1 VSSMPVGTRAVAFLD
16 DGGDMIVVRPVD
28 VAVTMAAAIADH
40 ARDDA
45 WFRDRID
52 NAVLHVLRAKEA
64 AGLLACPSAGGGVP
78 GPRG

>member
-1 VSSMPVGTRAVAFLD
+1 VRDRGVAFLD

-28 VAVTMAAAIADH
+28 MAIEMADAIAAH
-40 ARDDA
+40 AQESA

-64 AGLLACPSAGGGVP
+64 AGLLPC
-78 GPRG
+78 